1 MAHLIHRAAP
11 LKPEIKLAQALSEF
25 EAILQDTDKQEF
37 RSFRS
42 GQAAAMSDVMKV
54 TAAIDSK
61 NSHRRSR
68 RCFGPRLTSI
78 LESVQQFSS
87 VVDIIIGGSQCF
99 LASAL
104 WGTLRMTLQITSS
117 FASYFENLSALFMR
131 GGRGCPRYQ
140 EYGLLYPKS
149 SRLQSVLCEYF
160 CTIVIL
166 CRKAVLFI
174 RKPLVAQLSSAILNP
189 FRTEFGTY
197 ESQLTDLAASIR
209 EEASLASHRE
219 QSNEAKEASSFRTA
233 ISSIIA
239 PQELQEAKK
248 MKSQKR
254 KLQILHACSAYNHQ
268 AAWKRARKVGTSAWI
283 GDQAVYRQ
291 WAEEPSP
298 NVLWCI
304 GKLGS
309 GKTVCTASLVQE
321 TIIRYPDAP
330 VAYFFCSHDDAES
343 LNARVI
349 LGSLVRQ
356 LLSFLDQETF
366 DAIAVPDPS
375 TFDEDDMTTHLLTL
389 LSGSVRQFFVLID
402 GLDECTEGELGKLFE
417 SLHRMLRSRQCFH
430 LFCSSRPDLHP
441 KYRSILQPQYKVS
454 LSDENPEIAQYIETA
469 LRDRLEAGSLSIGD
483 PSIIFSIRDALL
495 KGSQGM
501 FLWVVFQL
509 ESICAELTDEAI
521 LNALQRLPRD
531 LPETFDRI
539 LRKSD
544 REKVCDQA
552 LRRKMFAL
560 VAAAQRPLT
569 TDELREAISVEPGVT
584 NWESKKLVND
594 IQKALAGCGSLL
606 IVDEEDFSVRFA
618 HHSVQKYIT
627 SASGDPTIAAYHVP
641 WAAADLIMGEI
652 CVTYLNLG
660 IFDTQLTRARNRT
673 TLHSHT
679 MTSNIVGSI
688 LPETTGSSIALRLLK
703 TRRKVDFDM
712 GACLQDIATEAKR
725 FNAAE
730 TAQHP
735 FLAYAKDFWLF
746 HTRRF
751 EQGQQKTHDLWLRL
765 IDGNVPV
772 ATLPWALGHW
782 SQPDVNFWKWTVNNA
797 HGALLYRVIE
807 AFAAPVQDS
816 VTANIP
822 VLCDLLFAKG
832 HDFRVE
838 GRFYGRMLVFPDVL
852 RHHELLRLL
861 LQRGV
866 NINVTDHRGCSPLS
880 LAAKSADQ
888 ESVKL
893 LLSQKDV
900 PLQDKW
906 GGLQYVLGR
915 AVQAGWIDIVK
926 LLLTWR
932 DIDVN
937 AGVAAE
943 GWDPSEHQ
951 GGNGHSGVPLLIA
964 ALHGHLFELLL
975 EQNGLDINRKNGYGN
990 TALTLAAVYG
1000 HEQKVALLLARDDI
1014 DINSRNNGGKTA
1026 LSVAV
1031 EFFRTFVVERL
1042 LQRKDVD
1049 VNLKDEQGSTAL
1061 HLAILLIPART
1072 PFRGLDLKRRMGRA
1086 IVEGDGQNAAGDTA
1100 LGSRRDDLHAFAP
1113 MMRLLFARPDV
1124 DVNARNGA
1132 TETPL
1137 HLLVHSNRPAE
1148 VMLML
1153 ERQDIDT
1160 EMRDAFGRP
1169 PLDLTLS
1176 LGHTDIAEALKAH
1189 MARRKRT
1196 VEQSEAIY
1204 VLSRPGGHL
1213 P

>member
-37 RSFRS
+37 RSFQS
-42 GQAAAMSDVMKV
+42 GQAAVMSDVMKV

-78 LESVQQFSS
+78 LESVQQFST

-99 LASAL
+99 LASAI

-117 FASYFENLSALFMR
+117 FASYFEDLSALFMR
-131 GGRGCPRYQ
+131 VGRGCPRYQ

-149 SRLQSVLCEYF
+149 SRLQRVLCEYF

-189 FRTEFGTY
+189 FRTEFGPY
-197 ESQLTDLAASIR
+197 ESQLSDLAASIR
-209 EEASLASHRE
+209 EEASLASHHE

-239 PQELQEAKK
+239 PQELREARK

-268 AAWKRARKVGTSAWI
+268 AAWKRARKAGTSARI
-283 GDQAVYRQ
+283 VDQAVYTQ

-343 LNARVI
+343 LNARTI

-366 DAIAVPDPS
+366 DTIAVPDPS

-389 LSGSVRQFFVLID
+389 LSGSARQFFVLID
-402 GLDECTEGELGKLFE
+402 GLDECTEGELGKLLE
-417 SLHRMLRSRQCFH
+417 SLHRMLRSRHCFH

-441 KYRSILQPQYKVS
+441 KYRSILQHQYKVS

-539 LRKSD
+539 LRKLD

-569 TDELREAISVEPGVT
+569 TDELREAISVEPGAT

-594 IQKALAGCGSLL
+594 IQKALAGCGSLV

-618 HHSVQKYIT
+618 HHSVIQYIT

-652 CVTYLNLG
+652 CVTYLNFG

-679 MTSNIVGSI
+679 MTSNIVGST

-712 GACLQDIATEAKR
+712 GAYLQDVATEAKR

-746 HTRRF
+746 HTRCF
-751 EQGQQKTHDLWLRL
+751 EQGQQKTYNLWLRL

-772 ATLPWALGHW
+772 ATLPWAPGHW
-782 SQPDVNFWKWTVNNA
+782 SQLDVNFLKWTVDNS
-797 HGALLYRVIE
+797 HGALLYRIIE
-807 AFAAPVQDS
+807 AFTAPAQDS
-816 VTANIP
+816 VTANIL
-822 VLCDLLFAKG
+822 VLGDLVAKA

-838 GRFYGRMLVFPDVL
+838 GRFYGRMLVLPDVL
-852 RHHELLRLL
+852 RHHELLRLI

-866 NINVTDHRGCSPLS
+866 NSNVTDHRGCSPLS
-880 LAAKSADQ
+880 LAAKFADQ

-900 PLQDKW
+900 LMHDKW
-906 GGLQYVLGR
+906 GGMQYVLGR
-915 AVQAGWIDIVK
+915 AVQAGWVDIVK
-926 LLLTWR
+926 LLLTR
-932 DIDVN
+932 GDIDVN

-1014 DINSRNNGGKTA
+1014 DINSRNNGGMTA
-1026 LSVAV
+1026 LSVAI
-1031 EFFRTFVVERL
+1031 EFCQTHVVERL
-1042 LQRKDVD
+1042 LHRKDVD
-1049 VNLKDEQGSTAL
+1049 VNFKDEQGLTAL
-1061 HLAILLIPART
+1061 HWAILCIPTRV
-1072 PFRGLDLKRRMGRA
+1072 FFQFHDKKHKIGRA
-1086 IVEGDGQNAAGDTA
+1086 IIDGNGQNTAGDTA
-1100 LGSRRDDLHAFAP
+1100 LDSLHDDLHPFGSV
-1113 MMRLLFARPDV
+1113 MRLLLARPDV
-1124 DVNARNGA
+1124 DVNARNRVM
-1132 TETPL
+1132 ETPL
-1137 HLLVHSNRPAE
+1137 HFLVRTNHPAE

-1153 ERQDIDT
+1153 GRQDIDT
-1160 EMRDAFGRP
+1160 EMRDALGRT
-1169 PLDLTLS
+1169 PLDLALS

-1196 VEQSEAIY
+1196 VEQSEAMC